1 MSLPQVIYVMGPPGA
16 GKGTQAELLAQKIN
30 YHRFSTGDAFRA
42 MARQDTPLGRRVNET
57 IHGKG
62 KLMPGED
69 AAAIVIDA
77 VKNLGKQ
84 GLVFDGTPR
93 TITEANLIDEFFVTE
108 GYGRPLAIVLK
119 VDKED
124 MIARNSRR
132 KFCLNIDND
141 FPVANEED
149 AKRCLELGG
158 TVGSRA
164 DDAVEKIEA
173 RWQEFTSKTAPVI
186 AKYKDEGIVHEVDGK
201 QSVEEVHHAILKL
214 IESLSQHDSP

>member
-1 MSLPQVIYVMGPPGA
+1 MSLPQVIYIMGPPGA

-42 MARQDTPLGRRVNET
+42 MARQNTPLGRMVNET

-69 AAAIVIDA
+69 AAHVVIEAI
-77 VKNLGKQ
+77 KNLAKDTH
-84 GLVFDGTPR
+84 GLIFDGTPR
-93 TITEANLIDEFFVTE
+93 TLIEANLIDAFFVAE

-124 MIARNSRR
+124 MIARNSKR

-141 FPVANEED
+141 FPVTNEAE
-149 AKRCLELGG
+149 AARCEKLGG
-158 TVGSRA
+158 VVGMRA
-164 DDAVEKIEA
+164 DDAREKIEA

-186 AKYKDEGIVHEVDGK
+186 AKYEAEGIVHEVDGK
-201 QSVEEVHHAILKL
+201 RSVQAVHEDIIKFIDSLK
-214 IESLSQHDSP
+214 QA

>member
-1 MSLPQVIYVMGPPGA
+1 MALPQVIYMMGPPGA

-42 MARQDTPLGRRVNET
+42 MARQNTPLGHKVNDI

-69 AAAIVIDA
+69 AAAVVIEA
-77 VKNLGKQ
+77 VKKLATGKQ
-84 GLVFDGTPR
+84 GLIFDGTPR
-93 TITEANLIDEFFVTE
+93 TLVEANIIDEFFTQA

-124 MIARNSRR
+124 MITRNSKR
-132 KFCLNIDND
+132 KFCLNINND
-141 FPVANEED
+141 FPVTNDKEA
-149 AKRCLELGG
+149 AKCVALGG
-158 TVGSRA
+158 IVGARA
-164 DDAVEKIEA
+164 DDAVDKIEA

-186 AKYKDEGIVHEVDGK
+186 AKYKAEGIVQEIDGK
-201 QSVEEVHHAILKL
+201 RSVQEVFSDIATFVD
-214 IESLSQHDSP
+214 SLPRA